1 VAILR
6 VTIEVQRDGETTV
19 HQMGFGGHSDNT
31 EEAFKSFLLNEV
43 DDHIPDLLD
52 RIEGRPTRWAD
63 ICKEDI
69 FEEKEPDESW
79 KRMFCHEE
87 NPPSSVTTDG
97 SIHEEGLDIEFGGK
111 LPIEGKG
118 TIDGMYCIYRSGK
131 GWAEFTVYHDIESFR
146 RGDMD
151 YFWWSSPEGTGEDSP
166 GQTKQTLWKAV
177 QDFREFKKEEV
188 FRAAVR
194 FATLLKNKGLHDAT
208 DALLELRKAEERL
221 APCQKYFLEEED
233 EEDGKSQD

>member
-1 VAILR
+1 MAILR

-52 RIEGRPTRWAD
+52 RIEGRPTRWTFPD
-63 ICKEDI
+63 GRPDI

-79 KRMFCHEE
+79 KRMFCRGE
-87 NPPSSVTTDG
+87 NPPSPVTEGSV
-97 SIHEEGLDIEFGGK
+97 HEDGLDIDFGGK
-111 LPIEGKG
+111 PVEGKG
-118 TIDGMYCIYRSGK
+118 TIDGMYCIYHSGK
-131 GWAEFTVYHDIESFR
+131 GWAEFKVYHSIESFR
-146 RGDMD
+146 NGDID
-151 YFWWSSPEGTGEDSP
+151 CFWWSSPEGTGEDSP

-194 FATLLKNKGLHDAT
+194 FATLLKNRGFHDAT

-233 EEDGKSQD
+233 EEDGKPQD

>member
-1 VAILR
+1 MAILR

-19 HQMGFGGHSDNT
+19 HQMRFGGHSDNT
-31 EEAFKSFLLNEV
+31 EEAFRSFLLNEV
-43 DDHIPDLLD
+43 DDYIPDLLD

-87 NPPSSVTTDG
+87 NPPSSVTDG

-131 GWAEFTVYHDIESFR
+131 GWVIFTVYHDIESFR
-146 RGDMD
+146 RGDID
-151 YFWWSSPEGTGEDSP
+151 YFLWSSPEGTGEDSP
-166 GQTKQTLWKAV
+166 GHTKQTLWKAV

-194 FATLLKNKGLHDAT
+194 FASDLNGLD
-208 DALLELRKAEERL
+208 DESLRALGELRDAVNRL
-221 APCQKYFLEEED
+221 APCQKYFE
-233 EEDGKSQD
+233 